1 MEHQGKVI
9 GKAQWAAIVPE
20 VEWRA
25 LVDKLADP
33 KRRSSDRG
41 PTRRWLGSGLYRC
54 ECGAKLI
61 CSKANR
67 ARAYRCRDGCGRVSR
82 SQADVD
88 DLVSRVVV
96 ERLRRPDVADLVAR
110 DNAGE
115 LAALE
120 AESVALRTRLDS
132 LAGFFAQG
140 LIDAQQLTEGT
151 RQLNAELSEVRAK
164 IGKLFDGSALSGIAD
179 ADDAGSAWLEAPL
192 DRRRA
197 VVEALAVVTLKRGTG
212 RPPGWQPGQNYFRAE
227 LVKIEWMQP

>member
-1 MEHQGKVI
+1 
-9 GKAQWAAIVPE
+9 
-20 VEWRA
+20 
-25 LVDKLADP
+25 
-33 KRRSSDRG
+33 
-41 PTRRWLGSGLYRC
+41 
-54 ECGAKLI
+54 
-61 CSKANR
+61 
-67 ARAYRCRDGCGRVSR
+67 VSR
-82 SQADVD
+82 RQIDVD
-88 DLVSRVVV
+88 DLVSRVIV

-151 RQLNAELSEVRAK
+151 RQLNAQLAEVRAK
-164 IGKLFDGSALSGIAD
+164 IGKLFDGSALAGIAD

-197 VVEALAVVTLKRGTG
+197 VVDALALVTLKRGTG
-212 RPPGWQPGQNYFRAE
+212 RPSGWQLGQNYFRPE
-227 LVKIEWMQP
+227 LVKIEWKKR